1 MSRLSPLVATLRST
15 TVIAFLTLGL
25 LGCGNAR
32 AAASSQQAPG
42 EEKQDWE
49 TEPKLWYPRPI
60 LIPRSTPTPAIADSA
75 KIQRSLDSG
84 QLSSSDSGS
93 STSLQT
99 DTMASDSLRRDSS
112 SSDPVKLGG
121 AQPGKPTPKPSAAV
135 KPVRRLF
142 NLPPSDSARWPVK
155 APEPLPGA
163 IIPEHRI
170 VAFYGNP
177 LSKKMGILGELPPD
191 QMLSRLEEVATE
203 WAATDSGQKV
213 LPALHLIAIVAQ
225 GYPGPARKYRLQ
237 MPDSV
242 IQRLASAVE
251 ERGWLLFLDM
261 QVGVSTVEDELKV
274 LVPYLRRPYIH
285 LALDPEFAMKD
296 GKRPGTDW
304 MGRMD
309 ASEVN
314 HAIDVLAKIV
324 EEEHLPPKVLV
335 VHRFTRNML
344 TNASQIRLDPRVQV
358 VIDMDGWG
366 SPGSKMG
373 AYRWFVVRHPVQ
385 YTGFKLFYK
394 NDKPMMNPE
403 QVLELYPKPM
413 YIQYQ

>member
-1 MSRLSPLVATLRST
+1 MLRH
-15 TVIAFLTLGL
+15 
-25 LGCGNAR
+25 
-32 AAASSQQAPG
+32 
-42 EEKQDWE
+42 
-49 TEPKLWYPRPI
+49 
-60 LIPRSTPTPAIADSA
+60 
-75 KIQRSLDSG
+75 
-84 QLSSSDSGS
+84 
-93 STSLQT
+93 T
-99 DTMASDSLRRDSS
+99 DTVARGSD
-112 SSDPVKLGG
+112 
-121 AQPGKPTPKPSAAV
+121 V
-135 KPVRRLF
+135 KPARRLF

-155 APEPLPGA
+155 SPEPPPGA

-191 QMLSRLEEVATE
+191 EMLSRLEEVATE

-237 MPDSV
+237 MPDSI
-242 IQRLASAVE
+242 IQRLATAVE

-394 NDKPMMNPE
+394 NDKPMMSPE

>member
-1 MSRLSPLVATLRST
+1 MDSSSSVIRPLRST
-15 TVIAFLTLGL
+15 TITAFVTVFLI
-25 LGCGNAR
+25 GCGNASAR
-32 AAASSQQAPG
+32 AATQQTV
-42 EEKQDWE
+42 EFEQDWE
-49 TEPKLWYPRPI
+49 VQPKLWSPRAI
-60 LIPRSTPTPAIADSA
+60 LIPRSSPPSLPPDSTGDSA
-75 KIQRSLDSG
+75 STVTLLDSILDASRKAKSAQSNPG
-84 QLSSSDSGS
+84 VDSAPAGSLSA
-93 STSLQT
+93 T
-99 DTMASDSLRRDSS
+99 AR
-112 SSDPVKLGG
+112 P
-121 AQPGKPTPKPSAAV
+121 AAV
-135 KPVRRLF
+135 RKPKRNSF
-142 NLPPSDSARWPVK
+142 NLSPSDSARWPVK
-155 APEPLPGA
+155 APPPLPES

-177 LSKKMGILGELPPD
+177 LSTRMGILGEIPPD
-191 QMLSRLEEVATE
+191 EMLQRLEKVATT
-203 WAATDSGQKV
+203 WAAADSGQKV
-213 LPALHLIAIVAQ
+213 LPALHLIATVAQ
-225 GYPGPARKYRLQ
+225 SYPGPARKYRLQ

-242 IQRLASAVE
+242 INRVASWAE
-251 ERGWLLFLDM
+251 ERGWILFLDI
-261 QVGVSTVEDELKV
+261 QVGVSTVEEELKV
-274 LVPYLRRPYIH
+274 LVPYLKRPYIH

-314 HAIDVLAKIV
+314 HAIRVLAKIV
-324 EEEHLPPKVLV
+324 EEHQLPPKVLV

-394 NDKPMMNPE
+394 NDKPMMTPE